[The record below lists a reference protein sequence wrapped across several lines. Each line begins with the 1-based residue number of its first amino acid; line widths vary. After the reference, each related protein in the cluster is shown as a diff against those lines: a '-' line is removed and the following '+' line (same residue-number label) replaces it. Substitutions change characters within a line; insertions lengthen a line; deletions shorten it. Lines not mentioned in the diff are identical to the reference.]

1 MVLGVCC
8 SQLALG
14 LLRMWEV
21 LVWIVA
27 VDVLVEESMAQ
38 SGYLVEDV
46 HGLGLDREVRLLDC
60 G

>member
-1 MVLGVCC
+1 M
-8 SQLALG
+8 QLALG